1 MVMQA
6 DMTASGTDMPTAFR
20 VFVAGS
26 DAGAPA
32 PLADLQMLGPW
43 LEAETGRA
51 LVVYAAP
58 PACLAARLAQGT
70 TLREAQARWSAE
82 ATACMAIQRRH
93 RDRVAMIAAPQ
104 DDKALETTREALK
117 ERWPGLTLPAGL
129 MAVAAPMGDPA
140 ASPALCALSLALD
153 PDAAELMD
161 AIQAATTGPAPAPD
175 GPRKL
180 INSLA
185 GELRASGSGP
195 QRELLEQQLIDA
207 EGQKAALEQQVTDA
221 ERQTAVL
228 IQQVTDLEQALR
240 EAADE
245 TAKTRQDGQARLDE
259 VYASTSWRV
268 TGPMRALKTRLT
280 RR

>member
-1 MVMQA
+1 MAMQA
-6 DMTASGTDMPTAFR
+6 DMTASGTDMPAAFR

-58 PACLAARLAQGT
+58 PACLAARLARGAA
-70 TLREAQARWSAE
+70 LREAQARWSAE

-104 DDKALETTREALK
+104 DDTAVETLQRALE

-129 MAVAAPMGDPA
+129 MAVAAPAGDPA

-161 AIQAATTGPAPAPD
+161 ALQAATTGPAPAVA
-175 GPRKL
+175 GPRGL
-180 INSLA
+180 INALA
-185 GELRASGSGP
+185 GELRAPRPDP
-195 QRELLEQQLIDA
+195 QREM
-207 EGQKAALEQQVTDA
+207 LEQQVTDA

-228 IQQVTDLEQALR
+228 IRQVTDLEQALR

-245 TAKTRQDGQARLDE
+245 TARTRQDGQARLDE

>member
-1 MVMQA
+1 MAMQA
-6 DMTASGTDMPTAFR
+6 DMTASGTDMPAAFR
-20 VFVAGS
+20 VFVAGA

-58 PACLAARLAQGT
+58 PACLAARLAQGV

-82 ATACMAIQRRH
+82 AAACMAIQRRH
-93 RDRVAMIAAPQ
+93 RDRVAVIAAPQ
-104 DDKALETTREALK
+104 DDTAQETVQRALE

-129 MAVAAPMGDPA
+129 MAVAAPVGDPA

-153 PDAAELMD
+153 PDTVDLMD
-161 AIQAATTGPAPAPD
+161 AIQAATTGPAPVRD
-175 GPRKL
+175 RPRKL
-180 INSLA
+180 INTFA
-185 GELRASGSGP
+185 AELRASRIDP
-195 QRELLEQQLIDA
+195 QRELLDRQL
-207 EGQKAALEQQVTDA
+207 TDA
-221 ERQTAVL
+221 ERQKAVL
-228 IQQVTDLEQALR
+228 IQQVSDLERALR

-245 TAKTRQDGQARLDE
+245 TAKVRREGQAQLAD

-268 TGPMRALKTRLT
+268 TSPVRALKTMFT